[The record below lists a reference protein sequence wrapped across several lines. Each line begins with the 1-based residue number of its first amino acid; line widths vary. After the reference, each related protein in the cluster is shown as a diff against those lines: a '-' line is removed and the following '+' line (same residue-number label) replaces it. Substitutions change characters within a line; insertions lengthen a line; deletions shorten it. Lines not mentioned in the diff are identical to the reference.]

1 MLVEIKKLNIE
12 NRGHKRSI
20 TLERMYINTTNIVSI
35 TDYEGAKTF
44 LLREESRLSQEKF
57 SLIKLNEG
65 NNVQEIIVYGTAED
79 IYASFSNVSSGR
91 VLLND

>member
-79 IYASFSNVSSGR
+79 IYASFSSISSGR
-91 VLLND
+91 KLLND